1 MKIFFAN
8 VVKNDDFNGRRN
20 ESYKR
25 SISQHSDLTLQ
36 EKKKYRLGLKGS
48 TLKTRSLSLIPL
60 GILMDNSTIPKTG
73 KNA

>member
-25 SISQHSDLTLQ
+25 SISKHSDLTLQ

-48 TLKTRSLSLIPL
+48 SLRTRTLNLMPL
-60 GILMDNSTIPKTG
+60 GILMSNLTIPEIG
-73 KNA
+73 KNV